1 MTSPPILPGDK
12 RDRARQNSATLP
24 ETVERQQERFR
35 TICNS
40 NARRGYGAVPL
51 NLKEPWERGH
61 HGWDAVE
68 YADEFGIPDRE
79 DIWRIAWRVGER
91 LRRGEPGFLNPGAR
105 LPRGVVGI
113 DVDAHDGKTGAT
125 TLGAWERRLGLLPP
139 TYRVTARGRASKS
152 GIRLFR
158 VPGEW
163 LGPGALRADDGTYGH
178 VDLIQAHLRYIAAP
192 GALHH
197 TGRRYRLYGP
207 DGLPTGKYTLPA
219 MTDLPLLP
227 GAWLTALRR
236 EAHTAHR
243 TGQGCVRLKAAAEQW
258 VGEAQPGQLNKTVS
272 RVEATGWTGDTRN
285 ATRDALCT
293 AARKARAGAYPWATA
308 VAAIEQAAREAYAE
322 RGKPFDGAE
331 FGRLADFAIEAALAM
346 PEAELARYGI
356 YNGDELAG
364 ARVDGFADRLKEK
377 QSE

>member
-1 MTSPPILPGDK
+1 M
-12 RDRARQNSATLP
+12 
-24 ETVERQQERFR
+24 
-35 TICNS
+35 
-40 NARRGYGAVPL
+40 PL

-79 DIWRIAWRVGER
+79 DIWHMARRVGER
-91 LRRGEPGFLNPGAR
+91 LRLGEPGRLNPGAR
-105 LPRGVVGI
+105 LPKGVIGI

-125 TLGAWERRLGLLPP
+125 TLAACERRLGLLPP
-139 TYRVTARGRASKS
+139 TYRVTARGAASRS

-158 VPGEW
+158 VPADW
-163 LGPGALRADDGTYGH
+163 VGPGSLRADDGTYGH

-207 DGLPTGKYTLPA
+207 DGPPTGKYTLPA
-219 MTDLPLLP
+219 ITDLPLLP

-236 EAHTAHR
+236 EAHAAHR
-243 TGQGCVRLKAAAEQW
+243 SGGGCIRLRAAADEW
-258 VGEAQPGQLNKTVS
+258 VGEAQPGQLSKTVS

-285 ATRDALCT
+285 TTRDALCT
-293 AARKARAGAYPWATA
+293 AARKARAGVYPWATA

-322 RGKPFDGAE
+322 RGMGFDDAE

-346 PEAELARYGI
+346 SEAEIARHGI
-356 YNGDELAG
+356 YDGGELAG
-364 ARVDGFADRLKEK
+364 AQADGFARRLEETT
-377 QSE
+377 SE